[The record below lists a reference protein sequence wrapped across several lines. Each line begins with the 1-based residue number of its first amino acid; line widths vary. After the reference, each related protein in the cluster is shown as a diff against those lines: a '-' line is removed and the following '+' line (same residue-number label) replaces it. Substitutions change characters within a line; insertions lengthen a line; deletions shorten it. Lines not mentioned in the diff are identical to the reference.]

1 MAKKKKK
8 VTRKKAVKKKSVKKK
23 VVSSEPSVVKN
34 LFIAFFMLV
43 FKVFGLAFI
52 VQGFILQFGS
62 GILYEGLIHYL
73 IGSLFLLVSYYLNKR
88 L

>member
-8 VTRKKAVKKKSVKKK
+8 VTRKKAVKKTVKPEM
-23 VVSSEPSVVKN
+23 SSGVGKGI
-34 LFIAFFMLV
+34 FIGLVTLV
-43 FKVFGLAFI
+43 FKVFGLAFV

-62 GILYEGLIHYL
+62 GILYKGLVHYA
-73 IGSLFLLVSYYLNKR
+73 IGVLFMLVGHFLNKR